1 MDPEDLADRI
11 RDSGETSKKEL
22 RRLPKGVLLGIAI
35 ELDPDT
41 VADLDA
47 EGFSKE
53 DIIGIIITHVKASI
67 GKQHVE
73 GWEVIGDVDV
83 VSAEGYSDTEEP
95 PDTVDEDA
103 PEGPIVQPDLAE
115 LRRNLW
121 GQ

>member
-11 RDSGETSKKEL
+11 QNSGETSRQEL

-53 DIIGIIITHVKASI
+53 DIIGIIITHVKASL
-67 GKQHVE
+67 GRQQVE

-95 PDTVDEDA
+95 EDTVDEDA
-103 PEGPIVQPDLAE
+103 PGGPEMQGPDLSH
-115 LRRNLW
+115 LRRW
-121 GQ
+121 G